1 MKIKIKLFFV
11 AISFFA
17 LFAPN
22 FAKADEGMWIPM
34 LINKNYD
41 QMKKLGFKLTEQDIY
56 DINKASLK
64 DAIVSLDFCSG
75 EIVSKDG
82 LMLTNHHCG
91 YGSIQYHS
99 SVKNDY
105 LTDGFWAKNKSEELP
120 SPEMNASVLVRVE
133 DVTEKINAELGSLN
147 ATDRATKQAAFYKTL
162 TDEAIKGTVYTA
174 NIKDVFGG
182 NQFLM
187 FVYERYTDVRL
198 VGAPPSSIGKFGGDT
213 DNWMWPRHTGDFS
226 MFRIYMSPDGKPAAY
241 SKDNVPYKPKK
252 FLPISLKGVKEGD
265 FAMIMGYP
273 GRTNRYAFSGELENA
288 VEKSNPSLIKLF
300 GKKLQIMKAEM
311 DKSPEVRI
319 KLAADYASLSNS
331 YKYYQGQN
339 EGLKRLDVVGF
350 KRNEESKFNSF
361 TASNADL
368 KSKYSTAV
376 STANKNLSDYKVNV
390 DRALY
395 ASLAGLGSTASL
407 YPTSFNKLF
416 KALEDNKPEDV
427 KTETAKLKEGVEEHF
442 KDYDVNTDK
451 TIFSE
456 LLNIYYTD
464 IKSDMRPAYLDEIVN
479 KNRASTSADSFN
491 KYGNAAFAKSIF
503 TSKDRMNAFLNNPT
517 LKQLKADPIMIY
529 NQKLTEFRSSYSK
542 VSTEYTTS
550 LAQQKKLYIAGLME
564 MNKGKAMY
572 PDANSTMR
580 LTYGTV
586 RDYSPKDA
594 VEYEY
599 TTTGRGILEKMDN
612 TNEEF
617 VVPKRLEELLR
628 KKDFG
633 QYGENGELVI
643 SFLTDNDI
651 TGGNSGSGV
660 VNGNGELIGIAYDGN
675 WEAMTGDLVYDEA
688 LKRTISVD
696 IRYVLFVMD
705 KYADAGYLL
714 QEMDIR
720 K

>member
-1 MKIKIKLFFV
+1 MKSRLKLFVIAISV
-11 AISFFA
+11 AIFLMPSLA
-17 LFAPN
+17 R
-22 FAKADEGMWIPM
+22 ADEGMWIPM

-41 QMKKLGFKLTEQDIY
+41 QMKKLGFKLTEKDIY
-56 DINKASLK
+56 DINTASLK

-75 EIVSKDG
+75 EIVSRDG

-91 YGSIQYHS
+91 YGAIQSHS

-120 SPEMNASVLVRVE
+120 SPEINASVLVRIE
-133 DVTEKINAELGSLN
+133 DVTAKIEVEFASSSY
-147 ATDRATKQAAFYKTL
+147 ADRIAKQSAFFKKL
-162 TDEAIKGTVYTA
+162 TDEAVSGTVYTA
-174 NIKDVFGG
+174 SIKDVFGG
-182 NQFLM
+182 NQYLM

-226 MFRIYMSPDGKPAAY
+226 MFRIYMSADGKPAAY

-252 FLPISLKGVKEGD
+252 FLPISLKGVKQGD
-265 FAMIMGYP
+265 FAMILGYP

-288 VEKSNPSLIKLF
+288 VEKSNPSIIKLL
-300 GKKLQIMKAEM
+300 GKKLEIMKGEM
-311 DKSPEVRI
+311 DKSAEVRI
-319 KLAADYASLSNS
+319 KLASDYATMSNG

-339 EGLKRLDVVGF
+339 EGLKRLNVVSY
-350 KRNEESKFNSF
+350 KRNEEAKYNSF
-361 TASNADL
+361 VAS
-368 KSKYSTAV
+368 
-376 STANKNLSDYKVNV
+376 NKNLKAGNAATVGSANKTLQDYKVNI
-390 DRALY
+390 DRAVY
-395 ASLAGLGSTASL
+395 TSLAGLASTAAT
-407 YPTSFNKLF
+407 YPASFKGLLA
-416 KALEDNKPEDV
+416 ALKDNKAEDI
-427 KTETAKLKEGVEEHF
+427 KTEAEKLKAEVEAHF
-442 KDYDVNTDK
+442 KDYDATTDEK
-451 TIFSE
+451 IFAQ
-456 LLNIYYTD
+456 LTNLYYSD
-464 IKSDMRPAYLDEIVN
+464 LSADMRPAYLQEMVN
-479 KNRASTSADSFN
+479 KYRASTSADSFT
-491 KYGNAAFAKSIF
+491 KYADAAFEKSIF
-503 TSKDRMNAFLNNPT
+503 TSKAKMEAFLAKPT
-517 LKQLKADPIMIY
+517 FKVLSADPLFVY
-529 NQKLTEFRSSYSK
+529 NQKITEFRASYSK
-542 VSTEYTTS
+542 VSTEYSST
-550 LAQQKKLYIAGLME
+550 LAQQKKAYIAGLME
-564 MNKGKAMY
+564 MNKGLAMY

-580 LTYGTV
+580 LTYGTI
-586 RDYSPKDA
+586 RDYSPRDA
-594 VEYEY
+594 VDFEY

-643 SFLTDNDI
+643 SFLSDNDI

-660 VNGNGELIGIAYDGN
+660 INGNGELIGIAYDGN